1 MIQDTNATGKA
12 RPPRRRP
19 RRRSMPPQKEVDLT
33 GFYRF
38 DMKTIV
44 LLLALA
50 AQWWDGR
57 AQANQEAALQQLR
70 DEQTQATLKEMKALQ
85 NLQRL
90 DMESVRIALAEAGIK
105 VKGD

>member
-1 MIQDTNATGKA
+1 MPRAA
-12 RPPRRRP
+12 PP
-19 RRRSMPPQKEVDLT
+19 KEVDLT

-44 LLLALA
+44 LLLALG
-50 AQWWDGR
+50 AQWWDSR
-57 AQANQEAALQQLR
+57 AQANQEAALQRLR

>member
-1 MIQDTNATGKA
+1 
-12 RPPRRRP
+12 
-19 RRRSMPPQKEVDLT
+19 MPKDLDLT

-44 LLLALA
+44 LLLALG
-50 AQWWDGR
+50 AQWWDSR
-57 AQANQEAALQQLR
+57 AQADREAALQQLR